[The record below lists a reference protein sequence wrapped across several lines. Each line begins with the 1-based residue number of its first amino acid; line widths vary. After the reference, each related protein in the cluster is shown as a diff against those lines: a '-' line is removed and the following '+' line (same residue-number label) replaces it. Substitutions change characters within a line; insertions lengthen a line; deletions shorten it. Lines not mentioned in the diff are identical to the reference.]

1 MVERSLLK
9 NKLKFLVFVGLS
21 NYLNLPFPKK
31 KRFEYPVLRSTEAV
45 TEGVLLKRVFK
56 IFR

>member
-9 NKLKFLVFVGLS
+9 NKLKFLIFVGLS
-21 NYLNLPFPKK
+21 NYPKK
-31 KRFEYPVLRSTEAV
+31 KRFEYPVLRSIEAV